1 MRHFKLISWLWN
13 HQQPQ
18 KNRYFLKG
26 GWILIG
32 REMSFDTSL
41 KMTTTDWNQTR
52 NSIGRSVY
60 TTAVESRR
68 TRWNERRVE
77 WGGARHTKD
86 QIERRHEKFHVWLW
100 ISQILRFPPS
110 LPYLY
115 LNQQSSFSFQR
126 SLGSSSVGCVSR
138 RTAGACSVTRSNYI
152 HFSFLL
158 VHDFLPFFF
167 SPRLYDLSLSEIFL
181 FSFFRNFINIL
192 SWARWDFVLP
202 QLKIRWTHLTVLDGV
217 SRRHQENAG

>member
-18 KNRYFLKG
+18 KKERYYLKG
-26 GWILIG
+26 GCILIG

-152 HFSFLL
+152 HFSFS
-158 VHDFLPFFF
+158 PRSRF
-167 SPRLYDLSLSEIFL
+167 SPLFFLSPNSTIYRFPR
-181 FSFFRNFINIL
+181 FSFFLFWGIL
-192 SWARWDFVLP
+192 LTYCLERVEVLFY
-202 QLKIRWTHLTVLDGV
+202 H
-217 SRRHQENAG
+217 N